1 MKLFEIKYGNGFNG
15 SRANMGSVLV
25 IANDKTEAKEKLCEQ
40 YNVKIGHMG
49 AVKELNVLI

>member
-25 IANDKTEAKEKLCEQ
+25 IANDKTEAKEKLRDQ
-40 YNVKIGHMG
+40 YNVKVGHMG
-49 AVKELNVLI
+49 AVKELNVLV